1 VPAGDSADAED
12 GNDTGVDR
20 VGTCTETGAEVVVV
34 VVIEVEIIDEND
46 DGNPRTG
53 QGGSRLTSFCCCC
66 PCLGFLFSPRTI
78 TQPKRERVFGSV
90 SG

>member
-34 VVIEVEIIDEND
+34 VKVEIM
-46 DGNPRTG
+46 DGTTTII
-53 QGGSRLTSFCCCC
+53 QEVKED
-66 PCLGFLFSPRTI
+66 LG
-78 TQPKRERVFGSV
+78 
-90 SG
+90 